1 MITKDELYGLR
12 VLCGALDSL
21 EVGLGYSVGI
31 YDDVDEDSTEEYLE
45 VGKKVQTL
53 LLTAV
58 DLLNDAVDKGYKE
71 LYAEE

>member
-12 VLCGALDSL
+12 SYSGVLDSV
-21 EVGLGYSVGI
+21 EVGLGYSIGI
-31 YDDVDEDSTEEYLE
+31 YSEVDEDSTEEYLE
-45 VGKKVQTL
+45 VGRKVHAL